1 MGWFNKVP
9 EGTIPFSSKYYPLTY
24 KGNELEELTK
34 IMSAFTNYISNEVAL
49 YSKLQHVKP
58 VDTFIYQLM
67 IRDYKYIA
75 NYEAIEKFL
84 RLLSNDSI
92 SMSYGRFLDTIQ
104 YIVMT
109 VDPLYLS
116 CLKGRYLLTTVG
128 NYLSGDRIATPTE
141 EDWKYAFDKI
151 PWLYLL
157 PLYAIAVFNN
167 ERLGTIDREPT
178 PVIND
183 PAKAMV

>member
-9 EGTIPFSSKYYPLTY
+9 EGTIAFAGKYYPIFY
-24 KGNELEELTK
+24 KGDETAELTK
-34 IMSAFTNYISNEVAL
+34 IMAAFTNYIGNEVAIHNR
-49 YSKLQHVKP
+49 LQHVKP

-67 IRDYKYIA
+67 VRDYKFIA
-75 NYEAIEKFL
+75 QYDSIERFL

-109 VDPLYLS
+109 VDPSYLS
-116 CLKGRYLLTTVG
+116 CLKGRYLLTTIG
-128 NYLSGDRIATPTE
+128 NYLSGDRLATPTE
-141 EDWKYAFDKI
+141 EEWKYAFDKI

-157 PLYAIAVFNN
+157 PIYAIAAFNN
-167 ERLGTIDREPT
+167 DQLGAMDKEPVPQIT
-178 PVIND
+178 D
-183 PAKAMV
+183 PTKAML